1 MPELAGLAWKR
12 MPFVGRSAVRFSRRQ
27 SGVAALLFTML
38 LLNYLDRQVLSI
50 VFSQMK
56 TDLGLSQGQY
66 TTAVNAF
73 LLAYGFMYFG
83 SGLVID
89 RTGARVGVAIFVA
102 LWSLVSALHGFVGG
116 FVSLIVLRF
125 LLGMTEPGGFTGAV
139 KTVAERF
146 TPAQRGLATG
156 IFTSGAGVGAL
167 IAPPALV
174 YITLHF
180 GWRSAFII
188 TGSLAA
194 LWLPFWW
201 KLLDAAP
208 VAASVERDRPRIS
221 PWSLFRNKQA
231 LSFAATRFFGD
242 STGYFLMFWLP
253 QHLLQNKK
261 FSFVMLG
268 MVGWIPYLVKD
279 LGAITGGYWSSRLVA
294 GGKQAVYSRK
304 FVMTIAGLFAIAGAC
319 LESQQDAWLVFACLI
334 LTSFGMGLWS
344 GNFHNIPADAFAP
357 PVVATVHGLAGSF
370 GAIGG
375 IVFNTMVGYFMT
387 TGQSWAIFLT
397 LALLMPLGV
406 LPLWL
411 FVRQD
416 YQPAGAGEPEDTA
429 ITGVPASA

>member
-1 MPELAGLAWKR
+1 MAL
-12 MPFVGRSAVRFSRRQ
+12 VGRSKVRFTRRQ

-50 VFSQMK
+50 VFTEMK
-56 TDLGLSQGQY
+56 ADLGLTQGQY
-66 TTAVNAF
+66 TAAVNAF

-83 SGLVID
+83 SGLILD
-89 RTGARVGVAIFVA
+89 RTGARVGVAVFVA
-102 LWSLVSALHGFVGG
+102 LWSLVSGLHGFIGG
-116 FVSLIVLRF
+116 FASLIALRF

-146 TPAQRGLATG
+146 TATQRGLATG
-156 IFTSGAGVGAL
+156 VFTSGAGIGAL

-174 YITLHF
+174 FLTLHF
-180 GWRSAFII
+180 GWRSAFFVS
-188 TGSLAA
+188 GFLGL

-201 KLLDAAP
+201 KLLDAP
-208 VAASVERDRPRIS
+208 PEETAAQRNQPKVS
-221 PWSLFRNKQA
+221 PWSLFRNRKA

-253 QHLLQNKK
+253 QHLMQNKK

-268 MVGWIPYLVKD
+268 LVGWIPYLVKD
-279 LGAITGGYWSSRLVA
+279 FGAIAGGYWSSRMVEA
-294 GGKQAVYSRK
+294 GRPAVYSRK
-304 FVMTIAGLFAIAGAC
+304 FVMTIAAVFVIAGAA
-319 LESQQDAWLVFACLI
+319 LESQPDPLLVFTCLV

-344 GNFHNIPADAFAP
+344 GNFHNIPADAFP
-357 PVVATVHGLAGSF
+357 PRVVATVHGLAGSC

-375 IVFNTMVGYFMT
+375 IVFNTIVGHFMS

-411 FVRQD
+411 FLRED
-416 YQPAGAGEPEDTA
+416 YQPAPPLSSENEAKSNSVHKRGQTA
-429 ITGVPASA
+429 FRV

>member
-1 MPELAGLAWKR
+1 MPLA
-12 MPFVGRSAVRFSRRQ
+12 GRSAVRFSPQQ

-50 VFSQMK
+50 VFTQMK
-56 TDLGLSQGQY
+56 TELGLSQGQY

-83 SGLVID
+83 SGLVLD

-102 LWSLVSALHGFVGG
+102 LWSLVSALHGLVGG
-116 FVSLIVLRF
+116 FASLIVLRF
-125 LLGMTEPGGFTGAV
+125 LLGVTEPGGFTGAV

-146 TPAQRGLATG
+146 SPAQRGLATG

-174 YITLHF
+174 FLTLHF
-180 GWRSAFII
+180 GWRSAFVIS
-188 TGSLAA
+188 GLLGA

-208 VAASVERDRPRIS
+208 VTTVAGKNVPKIS
-221 PWSLFRNKQA
+221 PWSLFANKQA

-253 QHLLQNKK
+253 QHLIQNKK

-279 LGAITGGYWSSRLVA
+279 LGAVAGGYWSSRLVA
-294 GGKQAVYSRK
+294 GGKQAVFSRK
-304 FVMTIAGLFAIAGAC
+304 FVMTIAGAVTIAGAS
-319 LESQQDAWLVFACLI
+319 LESQQNAWLVFACLV

-344 GNFHNIPADAFAP
+344 GNFHNIPADAFSP

-370 GAIGG
+370 GAVGG
-375 IVFNTMVGYFMT
+375 IVFNTLVGHFMA

-411 FVRQD
+411 FVRAD
-416 YQPAGAGEPEDTA
+416 YQPAITGKPEDEA
-429 ITGVPASA
+429 VRDLSLRGR

>member
-1 MPELAGLAWKR
+1 MA
-12 MPFVGRSAVRFSRRQ
+12 FVGRSGVRFTRRQ

-50 VFSQMK
+50 VFNEMK

-83 SGLVID
+83 SGLVLD
-89 RTGARVGVAIFVA
+89 RTGARAGVAIFVA
-102 LWSLVSALHGFVGG
+102 LWSLVSALHGLVGG

-146 TPAQRGLATG
+146 SPAQRGLATG
-156 IFTSGAGVGAL
+156 IFTSGAGIGAL

-174 YITLHF
+174 FLTLHL
-180 GWRSAFII
+180 GWRSAFVIS
-188 TGSLAA
+188 GVLGFV
-194 LWLPFWW
+194 WLPFWW
-201 KLLDAAP
+201 HLLDAAP
-208 VAASVERDRPRIS
+208 REPAAESNRPRMS

-279 LGAITGGYWSSRLVA
+279 LGAIAGGYWSSRMVA
-294 GGKQAVYSRK
+294 GGRQAVFSRK
-304 FVMTIAGLFAIAGAC
+304 FVMTIAGIFVIAGAL
-319 LESQQDAWLVFACLI
+319 LESKQEAWLIFTCLV

-344 GNFHNIPADAFAP
+344 GNFHNIPADAFP
-357 PVVATVHGLAGSF
+357 PRVVATVHGMAGSF

-375 IVFNTMVGYFMT
+375 IVFNTLVGQFMAA
-387 TGQSWAIFLT
+387 GQSWAIFLT

-411 FVRQD
+411 FVRED
-416 YQPAGAGEPEDTA
+416 YEPVKSSEPAGVRVSSD
-429 ITGVPASA
+429 VSAPP

>member
-1 MPELAGLAWKR
+1 MPLA
-12 MPFVGRSAVRFSRRQ
+12 GRSAVRFSPQQ

-50 VFSQMK
+50 VFTHIK
-56 TDLGLSQGQY
+56 TELGLSQGQY

-83 SGLVID
+83 SGLVLD

-102 LWSLVSALHGFVGG
+102 LWSLVSALHGLVGG
-116 FVSLIVLRF
+116 FASLIVLRF
-125 LLGMTEPGGFTGAV
+125 LLGVTEPGGFTGAV

-146 TPAQRGLATG
+146 SPAQRGLATG

-174 YITLHF
+174 FLTLHF
-180 GWRSAFII
+180 GWRSAFVIS
-188 TGSLAA
+188 GLLGA

-208 VAASVERDRPRIS
+208 VTTVAGKNVPKIS
-221 PWSLFRNKQA
+221 PWSLFANKQA

-253 QHLLQNKK
+253 QHLIQNKK

-279 LGAITGGYWSSRLVA
+279 LGAVAGGYWSSRLVA
-294 GGKQAVYSRK
+294 GGKQAVFSRK
-304 FVMTIAGLFAIAGAC
+304 FVMTIAGAVTIAGAS
-319 LESQQDAWLVFACLI
+319 LESQQNAWLVFACLV

-370 GAIGG
+370 GAVGG
-375 IVFNTMVGYFMT
+375 IVFNTLVGHFMA

-411 FVRQD
+411 FVRAD
-416 YQPAGAGEPEDTA
+416 YQPAITGKPEDEA
-429 ITGVPASA
+429 VRDLSLRGR

>member
-1 MPELAGLAWKR
+1 
-12 MPFVGRSAVRFSRRQ
+12 MPFVGKSGVRFSRYQ

-50 VFSQMK
+50 VFTQMK
-56 TDLGLSQGQY
+56 ADLGLSQGQY

-83 SGLVID
+83 SGLILD
-89 RTGARVGVAIFVA
+89 RTGARIGVAVFVA
-102 LWSLVSALHGFVGG
+102 LWSLVSALHGLVGG

-125 LLGMTEPGGFTGAV
+125 LLGITEPGGFTGAV

-146 TPAQRGLATG
+146 SPTQRGLTTG
-156 IFTSGAGVGAL
+156 IFTAGGGIGAL

-174 YITLHF
+174 FLTLHF
-180 GWRSAFII
+180 GWRSAFVVS
-188 TGSLAA
+188 GLLGA

-201 KLLDAAP
+201 NLIDLSPAESTAGNN
-208 VAASVERDRPRIS
+208 RPKVS
-221 PWSLFRNKQA
+221 PWSLFTDRKA
-231 LSFAATRFFGD
+231 LSFATTRFFGD

-253 QHLLQNKK
+253 QHLIQNKK

-268 MVGWIPYLVKD
+268 MLGWIPYLVKD
-279 LGAITGGYWSSRLVA
+279 LGAIAGGYWSSKLVA
-294 GGKQAVYSRK
+294 AGWQAVFSRK
-304 FVMTIAGLFAIAGAC
+304 FVMTIAGAFAIAGAC
-319 LESQQDAWLVFACLI
+319 LESQQDAWLVFACLT

-344 GNFHNIPADAFAP
+344 GNFHNIPADAFPP

-375 IVFNTMVGYFMT
+375 IVFNTLVGHFMT

-397 LALLMPLGV
+397 LALLVPVGV

-416 YQPAGAGEPEDTA
+416 YQPASSGEPEGVA
-429 ITGVPASA
+429 ISSVSARS